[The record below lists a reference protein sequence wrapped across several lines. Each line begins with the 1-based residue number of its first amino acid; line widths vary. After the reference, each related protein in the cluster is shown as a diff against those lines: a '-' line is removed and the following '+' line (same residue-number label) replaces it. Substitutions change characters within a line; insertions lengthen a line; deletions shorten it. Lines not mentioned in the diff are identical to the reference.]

1 MVSTRG
7 VKFKFTEGEKVL
19 CYEPDSSKAKV
30 LYDSK
35 VLELVVEKDSRGRK
49 MPEYLIHFSGWN
61 SSWDRCVAEE
71 FILPDTPDNR
81 KLQKRLAEEAAHKLL
96 QTSRSKRRK
105 VPAILKESLNRSK
118 GSSEGGRRDGSD
130 SSSGRE
136 DSSSDSD
143 KSERDDSDEAEE
155 ESDEEPDEVAQE
167 FALEIPQVLKER
179 LEDDCYMVTWREKLV
194 RLPCA
199 PNVVDLLEAY
209 LRYYADR
216 LTNMA
221 QGNRNGGLRPQSVQ
235 PADIH
240 ARFGLCR
247 EAMDGLR
254 IVFSFTLATSLLY
267 SAEQR
272 QYQLVTGWCRPLAQ
286 GRVQEEPEEAA
297 ESSPPAED
305 TAAVARGRARKH
317 WRNGTDARA
326 TSPPRRRA
334 SGSPPERRTLRSA
347 DRHPSGSSG
356 NNSGNAGGSS
366 PTKSTNDESDS
377 DNLPLAVAIRG
388 FAHRQRTT
396 SVCSGTST
404 TSTVPPDPP
413 HSTAAM
419 FDCKLLPKESLEEY
433 PSSAALLYGP
443 QHFLRLFVKL
453 PELLVKM
460 SLSKR
465 KADHLH
471 AILNG
476 LLNYLAGEQEQLFQ
490 KSAYGDAEQVM
501 AELEKCTSAQ
511 RES

>member
-35 VLELVVEKDSRGRK
+35 VLELVVEKDNRGRK

-105 VPAILKESLNRSK
+105 VPAILKESLSRSK
-118 GSSEGGRRDGSD
+118 GPGEGGRRDRSD
-130 SSSGRE
+130 SSSARE

-143 KSERDDSDEAEE
+143 KSEREDQRDSDEAEE
-155 ESDEEPDEVAQE
+155 ESDEEPDEVARE
-167 FALEIPQVLKER
+167 FELEIPRVLKER
-179 LEDDCYMVTWREKLV
+179 LEDDCYLVTCRSKLV
-194 RLPCA
+194 RLPCS
-199 PNVVDLLEAY
+199 PSVVDLLEAY
-209 LRYYADR
+209 LRHYADR
-216 LTNMA
+216 LTNT
-221 QGNRNGGLRPQSVQ
+221 GNRNGGPRLPVVP
-235 PADIH
+235 PADIQ
-240 ARFGLCR
+240 AR
-247 EAMDGLR
+247 
-254 IVFSFTLATSLLY
+254 T
-267 SAEQR
+267 
-272 QYQLVTGWCRPLAQ
+272 RPP
-286 GRVQEEPEEAA
+286 EEPDEAP
-297 ESSPPAED
+297 ECSSSQAAD
-305 TAAVARGRARKH
+305 SAAVARGRSGKH
-317 WRNGTDARA
+317 NGTDARA
-326 TSPPRRRA
+326 TSPPRRRT
-334 SGSPPERRTLRSA
+334 SGSPPERRTLRSS

-356 NNSGNAGGSS
+356 NNSVNAGGSS
-366 PTKSTNDESDS
+366 PSKSANDESDS

-388 FAHRQRTT
+388 LAHRHRTT
-396 SVCSGTST
+396 SVCSATST
-404 TSTVPPDPP
+404 ASTVPPDPP
-413 HSTAAM
+413 RTLAASL
-419 FDCKLLPKESLEEY
+419 DCKLLPKESLEEC

-490 KSAYGDAEQVM
+490 KSAYGDAELVM
-501 AELEKCTSAQ
+501 VELEKCAGVQKGS
-511 RES
+511 

>member
-35 VLELVVEKDSRGRK
+35 VLELVVEKDNRGRK

-105 VPAILKESLNRSK
+105 VPAILKESLSRSK
-118 GSSEGGRRDGSD
+118 GPGEGSRRDRSD
-130 SSSGRE
+130 SSSARE

-143 KSERDDSDEAEE
+143 KSEREDQRDSDEAEE
-155 ESDEEPDEVAQE
+155 ESDEEPDEVARE
-167 FALEIPQVLKER
+167 FELEIPRVLKER
-179 LEDDCYMVTWREKLV
+179 LEDDCYLVTCRSKLV
-194 RLPCA
+194 RLPCS
-199 PNVVDLLEAY
+199 PSVVDLLEAY
-209 LRYYADR
+209 LRHYANR
-216 LTNMA
+216 LTNT
-221 QGNRNGGLRPQSVQ
+221 GNRNGGPRLPVVP
-235 PADIH
+235 PADIQ

-254 IVFSFTLATSLLY
+254 IVFSFTLSTSLLY
-267 SAEQR
+267 GVEQR
-272 QYQLVTGWCRPLAQ
+272 QYQLVTGWCRPLALT
-286 GRVQEEPEEAA
+286 RPPEEPEEVPECSSQAA
-297 ESSPPAED
+297 DS
-305 TAAVARGRARKH
+305 AAVARGRSGKH
-317 WRNGTDARA
+317 NGTDARA
-326 TSPPRRRA
+326 TSPPRRRT
-334 SGSPPERRTLRSA
+334 SGSPPERRTLRSS

-366 PTKSTNDESDS
+366 PSKSANDESDS

-388 FAHRQRTT
+388 LAHRQRTT
-396 SVCSGTST
+396 SVCSATST
-404 TSTVPPDPP
+404 ASTVPPDPP
-413 HSTAAM
+413 RTLAASL
-419 FDCKLLPKESLEEY
+419 DCKLLPKESLEEC

-490 KSAYGDAEQVM
+490 KSAYGDAELVM
-501 AELEKCTSAQ
+501 VELEKCAGAQ
-511 RES
+511 KGS